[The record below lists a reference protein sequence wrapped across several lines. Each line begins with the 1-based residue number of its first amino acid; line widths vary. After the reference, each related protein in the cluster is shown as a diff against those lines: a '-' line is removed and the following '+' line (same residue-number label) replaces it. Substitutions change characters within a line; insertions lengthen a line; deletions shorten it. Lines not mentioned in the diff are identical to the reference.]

1 MEDQAVT
8 FKRNLLAFFW
18 KKANVLLST
27 LSLHLKFLDRYD
39 CPVDFIFQLWS
50 TCNELAPFSQITLGL
65 NCQIHVNKYT

>member
-39 CPVDFIFQLWS
+39 CPVDFIF
-50 TCNELAPFSQITLGL
+50 
-65 NCQIHVNKYT
+65 